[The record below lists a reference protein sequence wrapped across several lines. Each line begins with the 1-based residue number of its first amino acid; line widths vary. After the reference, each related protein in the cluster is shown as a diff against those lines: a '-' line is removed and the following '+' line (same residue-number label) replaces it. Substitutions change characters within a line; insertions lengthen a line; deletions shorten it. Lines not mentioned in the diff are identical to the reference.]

1 MNKEVQTFIK
11 LKVYEATHLVIWG
24 DAVAVSNS
32 DLLSHEIWWNNCLYT
47 YLNFELSESRKI
59 WGSCFGLVLI

>member
-11 LKVYEATHLVIWG
+11 LKVYEATYLVIWG

-32 DLLSHEIWWNNCLYT
+32 DLLSCEIWWNNCLYP
-47 YLNFELSESRKI
+47 YLNLELSE
-59 WGSCFGLVLI
+59 CQ